1 MTRRNRLLTFLLA
14 ALPTALA
21 AQAAPAAAPAADDW
35 RLCRAQSAEI
45 ARDGA
50 LPRHLLE
57 AIGAVEAGRWHPADK
72 AVAAWPWTVTAEGEG
87 KFLPSHAAA
96 IAHVE
101 ALRARGV
108 RNIDVGCMQINLRYH
123 PEAFAS
129 LEEAFDPA
137 LNLRYAARFL
147 GGLRARYGSWTAA
160 IGRYHSSTPRLSGPY
175 RVKVFRAWRT
185 IKHRHNRARLAARLE
200 EARGITRTP

>member
-1 MTRRNRLLTFLLA
+1 MTCRNRLLTILLA
-14 ALPTALA
+14 ALPAALH
-21 AQAAPAAAPAADDW
+21 AQAAPAAPEVDDW
-35 RLCRAQSAEI
+35 RLCRAQSADI
-45 ARDGA
+45 ARDSA

-57 AIGAVEAGRWHPADK
+57 AIGAVESGRWHPGEK

-87 KFLPSHAAA
+87 KFLPSRAAA

-129 LEEAFDPA
+129 LEQAFDPA
-137 LNLRYAARFL
+137 LNLRYAASFL
-147 GGLRARYGSWTAA
+147 GELRARYGSWTAA

-200 EARGITRTP
+200 QAHVAPE